1 MSNDSFI
8 KNSSVFIAYMGCL
21 GWGSAYFYGWGCS
34 HYYGFPWWY
43 VGVGT
48 DNIARS
54 LFYAFSLM
62 IIFCVTWGVG
72 LLLFFIVKQKTHIK
86 DLGVLRLFFALIL
99 FFIPVVIEFSI
110 LNEAFLWNL
119 IWIFILTAILVT
131 FVIRFYSKSI
141 SINCFYQLSWIRQHC
156 LVLIMSGFIVYFWG
170 FSFLVGVYKP
180 QLKKEYEM
188 IHYNSE
194 WYYVLARHHD
204 SFILSKSFTENNNR
218 FVIFRPQAG
227 ESYEISLVKVR
238 L

>member
-1 MSNDSFI
+1 
-8 KNSSVFIAYMGCL
+8 
-21 GWGSAYFYGWGCS
+21 
-34 HYYGFPWWY
+34 
-43 VGVGT
+43 
-48 DNIARS
+48 
-54 LFYAFSLM
+54 M
-62 IIFCVTWGVG
+62 IIFCVAWGTG

-86 DLGVLRLFFALIL
+86 ELGVLRLFFALLL
-99 FFIPVVIEFSI
+99 FFIPVIIEFSI
-110 LNEAFLWNL
+110 LNEDFLWNL

-131 FVIRFYSKSI
+131 FIMRFYSKFI
-141 SINCFYQLSWIRQHC
+141 SVSFFYQINWIRQHC
-156 LVLIMSGFIVYFWG
+156 WALIMLGFIVYFWG

-188 IHYNSE
+188 IQYYGE

-204 SFILSKSFTENNNR
+204 TFILSKSFTENHNR